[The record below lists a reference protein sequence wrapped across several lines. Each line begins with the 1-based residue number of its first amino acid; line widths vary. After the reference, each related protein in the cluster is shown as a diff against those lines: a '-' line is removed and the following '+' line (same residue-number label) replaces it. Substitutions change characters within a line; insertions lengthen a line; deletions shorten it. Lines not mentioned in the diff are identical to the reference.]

1 MSTLFTPI
9 ALIEKSRRAC
19 ASAQVLL
26 DAGDTDGACNRAYYA
41 MFDAAR
47 AALLASNAPVKS
59 DIGKTH
65 RGLMNAFSEHLVKSG
80 RIPKTLGKLLKQ
92 AQTFRCVAD
101 YEGGSVELSD
111 AQEMVRQADTFIST
125 ICAEFMPE
133 NRNSHR
139 HEIKP

>member
-1 MSTLFTPI
+1 MGASGKLHESGFTPKHRYGGYQTVSTLFTPI

-26 DAGDTDGACNRAYYA
+26 YAGDTDGACNRAYYA

-47 AALLASNAPVKS
+47 AALMASNAPVKS

-65 RGLMNAFSEHLVKSG
+65 RGLMNALSQHLCKRG
-80 RIPKTLGKLLKQ
+80 RIPQTSAKLLKQ

-101 YEGGSVELSD
+101 YEGGSV
-111 AQEMVRQADTFIST
+111 
-125 ICAEFMPE
+125 
-133 NRNSHR
+133 
-139 HEIKP
+139 